1 MLLVQLSLLCMVVT
15 TEVAMMPMPSMDHSL
30 LSSNDG
36 LCMIST
42 IIDRSRILKLLL
54 VSITPPIIVTC
65 RCCVGCGCSIHK
77 LCWTPSCCGQIISNC
92 SRWCH
97 CLILRSYC
105 GVRILLLLLYRWI
118 CYDLRLRGCLSSPD
132 SNPYSLRLRLLVAG
146 LIIQM
151 ILLLVAID
159 LYRCCLLPIVL
170 LLLHHWR
177 SAYVYLLRSWWWFLT
192 I

>member
-1 MLLVQLSLLCMVVT
+1 MVVT
-15 TEVAMMPMPSMDHSL
+15 TEVAMMPMPSMDHPL

-42 IIDRSRILKLLL
+42 IIDRRRILKLLW
-54 VSITPPIIVTC
+54 VTITPPIVVSC

-77 LCWTPSCCGQIISNC
+77 LCWASSCHVQIIFNC
-92 SRWCH
+92 SRWSH
-97 CLILRSYC
+97 RLIVRSYC
-105 GVRILLLLLYRWI
+105 GVRILLWLLYRRI
-118 CYDLRLRGCLSSPD
+118 RYYLRLRGCLSSPY
-132 SNPYSLRLRLLVAG
+132 SNPYSLRLSLLEIR

-170 LLLHHWR
+170 LLLHQWR
-177 SAYVYLLRSWWWFLT
+177 RDFIYLLRS
-192 I
+192 